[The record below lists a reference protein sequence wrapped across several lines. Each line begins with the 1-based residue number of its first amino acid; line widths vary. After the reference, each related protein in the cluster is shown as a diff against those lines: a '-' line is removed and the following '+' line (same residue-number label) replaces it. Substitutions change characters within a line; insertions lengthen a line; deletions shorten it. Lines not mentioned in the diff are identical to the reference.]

1 MTLAS
6 LNMFLFAC
14 LALIATAVEEKRIL
28 LNDPD
33 LIHSE
38 ITAMQHQIQE
48 MNSKL
53 QDQQNKLLAQE
64 RLITEIQT
72 KTQSG
77 NNDLLCI
84 LAIELRHCCRNCR
97 MKRSRDKLKNKN
109 YTNVY

>member
-1 MTLAS
+1 MPYVPKPVLTMTWAS

-14 LALIATAVEEKRIL
+14 LALVAAAIEEKRIL

-53 QDQQNKLLAQE
+53 QDQQNKLHAQE
-64 RLITEIQT
+64 RLIAEIQT
-72 KTQSG
+72 RTHSG
-77 NNDLLCI
+77 NVDLLCI
-84 LAIELRHCCRNCR
+84 MAIEMRHC
-97 MKRSRDKLKNKN
+97 
-109 YTNVY
+109 